1 MKNLAKILCFLA
13 LGILIAGCTMP
24 SLPEFSSSSASKE
37 NVNLPTISSFN
48 TISEMTQIAFEW
60 ERVNDENVAGYYL
73 YRAKSGEKLAKVATI
88 KDRFSTHFVDT
99 GLEPNTS
106 YNYAMATYDKNGAS
120 SALGTTYTLQTAT
133 AIKSVEFTQV
143 ISNLPGRAKIIWAPH
158 DDARVASY
166 EIEKSSDN
174 ANWSKIAE
182 VKGRLSAEY
191 IDDNLKPNEN
201 NFYRVRAKTS
211 DGVKSEPSQAAAAT
225 TKALPQGIENL
236 SATSDQPKKIV
247 LTWQGTTSDD
257 FKQYNI
263 YSSRASFLPA
273 MKIASTQDTKYEDL
287 INDNGAQRYYKVS
300 VVDKDGQE
308 SPLADDF
315 VEGSTLAAPN
325 APVIS
330 FAGAVSGG
338 VELAWSGQSR
348 AVKYIIYRS
357 SKAGDAKYE
366 SVENR
371 FLDTNVA
378 SGNSYKY
385 EISAVDSY
393 GLESDTSS
401 SVKIEVK

>member
-1 MKNLAKILCFLA
+1 MLV
-13 LGILIAGCTMP
+13 AGCTMP
-24 SLPEFSSSSASKE
+24 SLPEFSSSSANKE

-60 ERVNDENVAGYYL
+60 EKANDENVAGYYL
-73 YRAKSGEKLAKVATI
+73 YRAKSGEKLVKVATI

-120 SALGTTYTLQTAT
+120 SALGTTYTLQTTA
-133 AIKSVEFTQV
+133 AIKGVEFTQV
-143 ISNLPGRAKIIWAPH
+143 LSNLPGRAKIIWAPH
-158 DDARVASY
+158 DDTRVASY
-166 EIEKSSDN
+166 IVEKSNDN
-174 ANWSKIAE
+174 AKWSKIAE

-201 NFYRVRAKTS
+201 NFYRVRAKTN
-211 DGVKSEPSQAAAAT
+211 DGVLSEPSQAAQAT
-225 TKALPQGIENL
+225 TKALPQGVENL

-247 LTWQGTTSDD
+247 LTWSANKSDD
-257 FKQYNI
+257 FKHYNI

-273 MKIASTQDTKYEDL
+273 MKIASTGDTRYEDL
-287 INDNGAQRYYKVS
+287 INDNGSERYYKVT
-300 VVDKDGQE
+300 VVDKDDQE
-308 SPLADDF
+308 SPKAEDF
-315 VEGSTLAAPN
+315 VKGSTLSAPN

-330 FAGAVSGG
+330 FASAALSG
-338 VELAWSGQSR
+338 VDLAWSGQSR

-371 FLDTNVA
+371 FLDTNVV
-378 SGNSYKY
+378 SGNIYKY
-385 EISAVDSY
+385 EISAVDNY
-393 GLESDTSS
+393 GLESSTSS
-401 SVKIEVK
+401 SVKVEVK